1 MPMLIAT
8 SGILALLQATAILLL
23 LTALAPASYTDTLI
37 IILFIWVS
45 LEVERPAR
53 LPAVAHFCE
62 RSVFFRPGCSL
73 IQSCTSGR
81 LSLHRGQ
88 CFIIGALY
96 PPNWSIF
103 HSLLPCTR
111 PSPD

>member
-45 LEVERPAR
+45 LEVEKPA
-53 LPAVAHFCE
+53 
-62 RSVFFRPGCSL
+62 
-73 IQSCTSGR
+73 
-81 LSLHRGQ
+81 
-88 CFIIGALY
+88 
-96 PPNWSIF
+96 
-103 HSLLPCTR
+103 
-111 PSPD
+111 